1 MRWQEELTSRFI
13 FQIEQI
19 EEEDGVIT
27 CSRGAAIA
35 SASGELGGGRR
46 AARGGLQDEGRNTAA
61 GRMA

>member
-46 AARGGLQDEGRNTAA
+46 AADGARWTA
-61 GRMA
+61 R